1 MTVGISVLES
11 VDTLYRACDF
21 SLARPRRTGLRLF
34 KQGDDFMVKTI
45 QFLGAVALA
54 LGLSFS
60 AQAQTG
66 DFDSANMRCLEYING
81 QGDGS
86 TNKAKADI
94 ARIWIMGY
102 MAGNYTGRDKLKWSD
117 DSKAEGKVV
126 SAVLSKCRENPEVT
140 LLTVAEYVASAR
152 KRALPSTLSNDFN
165 PQTYMCGDHADG
177 KKGSASELRKADIAE
192 VWAFAFVQGFVNT
205 DDPDLLIPVENKPA
219 ITGAVSS
226 NCAKNREYSF
236 YDLTAAV
243 APMVTPK

>member
-1 MTVGISVLES
+1 MSVDISVLES
-11 VDTLYRACDF
+11 VDTLHPACHF
-21 SLARPRRTGLRLF
+21 SLARPRRTGLPLF

-45 QFLGAVALA
+45 QFLGAAALA

-60 AQAQTG
+60 AQAQSG
-66 DFDSANMRCLEYING
+66 DFDPANMRCLDYVNG
-81 QGDGS
+81 QGDGA
-86 TNKAKADI
+86 TNKGRADL

-126 SAVLSKCRENPEVT
+126 SAILSKCRENPEVT
-140 LLTVAEYVASAR
+140 LLTVSEFVASDR
-152 KRALPSTLSNDFN
+152 GRDLPSTLSNDFN

-177 KKGSASELRKADIAE
+177 LQGTASEVLKADLAE
-192 VWAFAFVQGFVNT
+192 IWAFAFVQGFVNT
-205 DDPDLLIPVENKPA
+205 EDPDLMIPVENKPA
-219 ITGAVSS
+219 ITGAVAS
-226 NCAKNREYSF
+226 NCAKNREFSF